1 MHALH
6 RAQRCTRAHWS
17 GVCAY
22 CSYEW
27 SELCPLLLLHLLSLV
42 AFTVSLLTLP
52 PFRSTFLLPRTT
64 WTDLSGRGL
73 NNVYTR
79 VYKRDVFTHAN
90 GPRLRPMTFVFD
102 ARWWSLWWGDWEDS
116 CIDALHEI
124 YFDRCSMDDKIMKIK
139 FKGYFFLFAFAFG
152 LNHVCQEFYIMHVD
166 SLYNFWSIWRRM
178 NEQWKWRD

>member
-6 RAQRCTRAHWS
+6 RAQRCTLERR
-17 GVCAY
+17 VCILQLWM
-22 CSYEW
+22 EG
-27 SELCPLLLLHLLSLV
+27 
-42 AFTVSLLTLP
+42 TLP
-52 PFRSTFLLPRTT
+52 PPPPPPSFSRCLHGFPSDPPAVSFNLSPSTNHVNGSL
-64 WTDLSGRGL
+64 RGL

-102 ARWWSLWWGDWEDS
+102 ARWWSLWWGWEDS

-152 LNHVCQEFYIMHVD
+152 LNHVCQEFYIMHAD
-166 SLYNFWSIWRRM
+166 SLYNFWSIWKRM
-178 NEQWKWRD
+178 NEQWEWRD